1 MCIISQYIWILKFC
15 LIYPISQFY
24 FHWLYCIAQLL
35 RHVQL
40 FATPGI
46 VAHQAPLP
54 MEFSR
59 QEHFSGIPFP
69 TPGNLPDSGIKP
81 ESLASPILAG
91 GSLLLGSLGC
101 LIYPISPFYFHWTQI
116 LLSDIRVVTS
126 IFYCFNWSDLAAAA
140 FGLFSFTVWEIY
152 LNVHTSVF
160 I

>member
-24 FHWLYCIAQLL
+24 FHWLYCITQLL

-59 QEHFSGIPFP
+59 QEHFSGMPFP
-69 TPGNLPDSGIKP
+69 TPGNLPDSGIKA
-81 ESLASPILAG
+81 ESLASPVLAG
-91 GSLLLGSLGC
+91 GSLLLGSLDV
-101 LIYPISPFYFHWTQI
+101 LFI
-116 LLSDIRVVTS
+116 LFPHFIFIEHR
-126 IFYCFNWSDLAAAA
+126 FYCQTSELSPV
-140 FGLFSFTVWEIY
+140 SFTASIEA
-152 LNVHTSVF
+152 T
-160 I
+160 